1 VKSTLE
7 KARGPHGRTSSGFHS
22 ANLNPFLS
30 LLKQLDFAPARIID
44 VGANRGEWTRTALQF
59 FPQARYTFVEP
70 QEHLK
75 AHVQAL
81 LDGDYKL
88 DWISAGVAD
97 RAGRLAFTIAAR
109 DDSSTFVL
117 SKEQAEAS
125 GGRQVEVEVKTLNQ
139 ITTSSKSGMP
149 DMVKID
155 AEGLDLKVLAGASEL
170 IGKTEIFLVEAAVC
184 APLENSVAGV
194 MQFMS
199 NAGYQ
204 LIDITDLN
212 RSPKFGVLWLLE
224 MAFLRKGS
232 SLMRNVTSYE

>member
-1 VKSTLE
+1 
-7 KARGPHGRTSSGFHS
+7 
-22 ANLNPFLS
+22 
-30 LLKQLDFAPARIID
+30 
-44 VGANRGEWTRTALQF
+44 
-59 FPQARYTFVEP
+59 VE
-70 QEHLK
+70 
-75 AHVQAL
+75 
-81 LDGDYKL
+81 
-88 DWISAGVAD
+88 
-97 RAGRLAFTIAAR
+97 F
-109 DDSSTFVL
+109 
-117 SKEQAEAS
+117 
-125 GGRQVEVEVKTLNQ
+125 EVKTLNQ
-139 ITTSSKSGMP
+139 IATSSKSGMP

-170 IGKTEIFLVEAAVC
+170 ISKTEIFLVEAAVC

-232 SLMRNVTSYE
+232 SLMRNVTPYE